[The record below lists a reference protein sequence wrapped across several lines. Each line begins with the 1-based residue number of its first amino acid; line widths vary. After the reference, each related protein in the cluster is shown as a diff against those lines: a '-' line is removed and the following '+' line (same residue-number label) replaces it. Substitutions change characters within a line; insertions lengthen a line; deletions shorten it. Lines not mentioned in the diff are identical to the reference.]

1 MRHYLKIKFNREAR
15 LATTGRTE
23 WWVLAAPVTAVV
35 AVAAALAWWAGA
47 LGPAAQDG
55 AAPQQQNVT
64 NSVGIELVPIAGGS
78 YVMGSETGGDE
89 APSRQV
95 TVAPF
100 YLGKYEVTQAQ
111 WQAVMGYNPSAYRHP
126 QRPVDQV
133 TWLEVQSFIDKLN
146 RAENTSRYRLPS
158 EAEWEYAAR
167 AGSSTTWFFG
177 NDAAPLERYAWVNKT
192 GDIGT
197 RPVGRGAPNPW
208 GLYDMYG
215 NVWEW
220 VQDCW
225 HDNYA
230 GAPPVGGVWSGGD
243 CSLRMLRGGG
253 WNSPPAFARSAVRGS
268 YAPYLNDNANG
279 FRLARSQ

>member
-1 MRHYLKIKFNREAR
+1 ME
-15 LATTGRTE
+15 TTGRTR
-23 WWVLAAPVTAVV
+23 WWVLAAPVVAVV
-35 AVAAALAWWAGA
+35 SIAAAVAWWAGA
-47 LGPAAQDG
+47 MKPLAQDKTQEQ
-55 AAPQQQNVT
+55 ASVT
-64 NSVGIELVPIAGGS
+64 NGIGMEFVAIPGGS
-78 YVMGSETGGDE
+78 YTMGSDAPAEE
-89 APSRQV
+89 APPHQV
-95 TVAPF
+95 MVAPF

-111 WQAVMGYNPSAYRHP
+111 WQAVMGYNPSAYPHP

-167 AGSSTTWFFG
+167 AGSSTPWFFG
-177 NDAAPLERYAWVNKT
+177 DDAAVLERFAWVNKS

-197 RPVGRGAPNPW
+197 RPVGRGVPNPW

-230 GAPPVGGVWSGGD
+230 GAPPEAAVWSGGD

-279 FRLARSQ
+279 FRLVRSR